1 LKQKDL
7 IQEIKDRHRKAEKK
21 RRQDVRKMNDL
32 AQSLNPNKPIPG
44 IEKAVLKMFPENYT
58 EGMFGEAYT
67 FLDQKQKW
75 YDIYNLIEEAIT
87 GKGQG
92 KAKFDFEKGI
102 LNCEMS
108 VARNNA
114 VKEQNDQKEQ
124 QQPMQDTVK
133 FDVEL
138 FESRLWKDRYTE
150 LDMADEIAEKNKHRI
165 FVVRITRTEG
175 DTLVYNKLKNGFILT
190 YCSSIIKGLPDWAR
204 KLEQEEAK
212 DNEKD
217 EDEQKD
223 NELVDDYSKTIGNVF
238 EDENKGGIQV
248 AVKN

>member
-1 LKQKDL
+1 MG
-7 IQEIKDRHRKAEKK
+7 

-44 IEKAVLKMFPENYT
+44 IEKAKLKQFPQSQFEC
-58 EGMFGEAYT
+58 MFGEAYT
-67 FLDQKQKW
+67 YLDGGANSKW

-92 KAKFDFEKGI
+92 KCKFDFEKGI

-150 LDMADEIAEKNKHRI
+150 LDEAQE
-165 FVVRITRTEG
+165 FV
-175 DTLVYNKLKNGFILT
+175 
-190 YCSSIIKGLPDWAR
+190 
-204 KLEQEEAK
+204 
-212 DNEKD
+212 
-217 EDEQKD
+217 
-223 NELVDDYSKTIGNVF
+223 
-238 EDENKGGIQV
+238 
-248 AVKN
+248 